1 MLMQMIVVFK
11 DSSDVE
17 VNNIS
22 EQYWTMLI
30 RWAKKRQRDLE
41 MEDTM
46 IEDAFAA
53 LGSCIDTLPALLETH
68 AGLNIQPFSQVHLS
82 YECF

>member
-1 MLMQMIVVFK
+1 VSVKEAIKALPIPESSKSRMVNLLTSSSHPILKESVVLMIVVFK

-30 RWAKKRQRDLE
+30 RWVKKRQRDGRQN
-41 MEDTM
+41 D
-46 IEDAFAA
+46 
-53 LGSCIDTLPALLETH
+53 
-68 AGLNIQPFSQVHLS
+68 
-82 YECF
+82 